1 MELEE
6 IPAHAPLRRPRH
18 DAAGPAPRGRP
29 EPAGGAGQPL
39 HLWNNEANLL
49 TPVVADVNFGGN
61 ASSPFGASVLAE
73 SSTAG
78 ASGTSNSWAAT
89 AP

>member
-1 MELEE
+1 MELEQ

-18 DAAGPAPRGRP
+18 DAAGPVPRERP
-29 EPAGGAGQPL
+29 EPAGGAGSL
-39 HLWNNEANLL
+39 CIYEASEANLL

-73 SSTAG
+73 SSAG
-78 ASGTSNSWAAT
+78 VSGTSNSRAAT